1 MYSKAEL
8 QQMVESAGTW
18 WHSID
23 LGQGVVTP
31 GRKSARFLAKE
42 LQSLQLPD
50 LAGKSVLDIGAFSGY
65 YIFEAERSGA
75 ARVVA
80 LDHFVWSIDMPRF
93 NEYLA
98 ECAASNTAPLIAE
111 QTPHWQPDT
120 LPGKKPFDLAHR
132 ALGSKVEAVVDDFM
146 AMDLARLGTFDV
158 VLFLGVLYHM
168 DNPLGALRRVARATK
183 ELAIIE
189 THAVAVP
196 GYERY
201 EICEFYSSSQLN
213 ADPSNW
219 WAPNLK
225 ALVGM
230 CRAAGFSRVEIV
242 RVQRS
247 VARNRW
253 WRALTPIKRPW
264 GFRVVA
270 HAYK

>member
-8 QQMVESAGTW
+8 QRMVESAGTW

-50 LAGKSVLDIGAFSGY
+50 LAARSVLDIGAFSGFY
-65 YIFEAERSGA
+65 SFEAERRGA

-93 NEYLA
+93 HEYLA
-98 ECAASNTAPLIAE
+98 ECAASNTAPLMAE

-146 AMDLARLGTFDV
+146 AMDLARLGVFDV

-183 ELAIIE
+183 DLAIIE

-201 EICEFYSSSQLN
+201 EICEFYSGSQLN
-213 ADPSNW
+213 SDPSNW

-225 ALVGM
+225 ALAGM

-242 RVQRS
+242 HVQRS

-253 WRALTPIKRPW
+253 WRALSPIKRPW
-264 GFRVVA
+264 GFRVVV

>member
-1 MYSKAEL
+1 
-8 QQMVESAGTW
+8 
-18 WHSID
+18 
-23 LGQGVVTP
+23 
-31 GRKSARFLAKE
+31 
-42 LQSLQLPD
+42 LPD
-50 LAGKSVLDIGAFSGY
+50 LTGKSVLDIGAFSGVY
-65 YIFEAERSGA
+65 SFEAERRGA

-98 ECAASNTAPLIAE
+98 ECAASNTAPLMAE

-132 ALGSKVEAVVDDFM
+132 ALGSKVDAVVDDFM
-146 AMDLARLGTFDV
+146 AMDLARLGVFDV

-168 DNPLGALRRVARATK
+168 DNPLGALRRVARVTK
-183 ELAIIE
+183 NLAIIE

-201 EICEFYSSSQLN
+201 EMCEFYSGSQLN

-225 ALVGM
+225 ALAGM

-242 RVQRS
+242 HVQRA

>member
-8 QQMVESAGTW
+8 QRMVESAGTW

-50 LAGKSVLDIGAFSGY
+50 LAARSVLDIGAFSGFY
-65 YIFEAERSGA
+65 SFEAERRGA

-98 ECAASNTAPLIAE
+98 QCAASNTAPLMAE

-132 ALGSKVEAVVDDFM
+132 AL
-146 AMDLARLGTFDV
+146 DV

-183 ELAIIE
+183 DLAIIE

-201 EICEFYSSSQLN
+201 EICEFYSGSQLN
-213 ADPSNW
+213 SDPSNW

-225 ALVGM
+225 ALAGM

-242 RVQRS
+242 HVQRS

-253 WRALTPIKRPW
+253 WRALSPIKRPW
-264 GFRVVA
+264 GFRVVV